1 MSRVRRPLAGVGLL
15 AAAEEQVRRGMGGH
29 LKQAQGLSFRGRLF
43 MFSVKAELKGETFQL
58 TDVVKVCRKRS
69 FLT

>member
-1 MSRVRRPLAGVGLL
+1 
-15 AAAEEQVRRGMGGH
+15 
-29 LKQAQGLSFRGRLF
+29 